1 MVMMSDKDDMDNG
14 AVPPSVAQQI
24 DENLK
29 RLYDDAA
36 SETLPKTLTDLLEA
50 LRKQDGRERSD
61 DA

>member
-1 MVMMSDKDDMDNG
+1 MVMMSDNDDMDNG